1 VDKFGHFIINNICLK
16 GDLYVGEFTREFTE
30 DNFDDDVLGA
40 SVPVVVD
47 FWAEWCGP
55 CKMLA
60 PTIDKIANK
69 YNSKAIVGKL
79 NVDNSPTVAQKYNV
93 RSIPNIL
100 IISNGEVKEQLVGN
114 VPEADIS
121 ALLDKLV

>member
-1 VDKFGHFIINNICLK
+1 METF
-16 GDLYVGEFTREFTE
+16 YVGEFTCEFTE
-30 DNFDDDVLGA
+30 DNFETDVL
-40 SVPVVVD
+40 SSSLPVVVD

-60 PTIDKIANK
+60 STIDEIAEK
-69 YNSKAIVGKL
+69 YNGKAIVGKL
-79 NVDNSPTVAQKYNV
+79 NVDNSPSVAQKYNV
-93 RSIPNIL
+93 RSIPNVL
-100 IISNGEVKEQLVGN
+100 IISNGEVKEQVVGN

>member
-1 VDKFGHFIINNICLK
+1 M
-16 GDLYVGEFTREFTE
+16 GEFTCEFTE
-30 DNFDDDVLGA
+30 DNCEADVLG
-40 SVPVVVD
+40 SSIPVVVD

-60 PTIDKIANK
+60 PTIAKIAEK
-69 YNSKAIVGKL
+69 YNGQVLVGKL
-79 NVDNSPTVAQKYNV
+79 NVDNSPSVAQKYNV

-100 IISNGEVKEQLVGN
+100 IISNGEVKEQVVGN

>member
-1 VDKFGHFIINNICLK
+1 M
-16 GDLYVGEFTREFTE
+16 GEFTCEFTE
-30 DNFDDDVLGA
+30 DNFEADVLG
-40 SVPVVVD
+40 SSLPVVVD

-60 PTIDKIANK
+60 PTIDKIAEK
-69 YNSKAIVGKL
+69 YNGQVLVGKL
-79 NVDNSPTVAQKYNV
+79 NVDNSPSVAQKYNV
-93 RSIPNIL
+93 RSIPSIL
-100 IISNGEVKEQLVGN
+100 IISNGEVKEQVVGN

>member
-1 VDKFGHFIINNICLK
+1 M
-16 GDLYVGEFTREFTE
+16 GEYTREFTE
-30 DNFDDDVLGA
+30 ENFDNDVL
-40 SVPVVVD
+40 SSSIPVVVD

-60 PTIDKIANK
+60 PTIDKIADK
-69 YNSKAIVGKL
+69 YNGQVLVGKL
-79 NVDNSPTVAQKYNV
+79 NVDNSPSIAQKYSV

-100 IISNGEVKEQLVGN
+100 VICKGEVKEQLVGN

>member
-1 VDKFGHFIINNICLK
+1 
-16 GDLYVGEFTREFTE
+16 VGEFTREFTE
-30 DNFDDDVLGA
+30 DNFEAEVLDA

-60 PTIDKIANK
+60 PTIDKIAEK
-69 YNSKAIVGKL
+69 YKGRAIVGKL
-79 NVDNSPTVAQKYNV
+79 NVDNSPSVAQKYNV
-93 RSIPNIL
+93 RSIPNVL
-100 IISNGEVKEQLVGN
+100 IISNGEVKEQVVGN

>member
-1 VDKFGHFIINNICLK
+1 MGKFTC
-16 GDLYVGEFTREFTE
+16 EFTE
-30 DNFDDDVLGA
+30 DNFEADVLG
-40 SVPVVVD
+40 SSIPVVVD

-60 PTIDKIANK
+60 PTIDKIAEK
-69 YNSKAIVGKL
+69 YNGQVVVGKL
-79 NVDNSPTVAQKYNV
+79 NIDNSPSVAQKYNV

-100 IISNGEVKEQLVGN
+100 IISNGEVKEQVVGN

>member
-1 VDKFGHFIINNICLK
+1 MTTKNIT
-16 GDLYVGEFTREFTE
+16 DE
-30 DNFDDDVLGA
+30 NFEKEVLQSA
-40 SVPVVVD
+40 KLTVVD

-60 PTIDKIANK
+60 PTIDKIAEK
-69 YNSKAIVGKL
+69 YKAKAIVGKL
-79 NVDNSPTVAQKYNV
+79 NVDNSPSVAQRYNV
-93 RSIPNIL
+93 RSIPNVL
-100 IISNGEVKEQLVGN
+100 IISNGEVKEQVVGN

>member
-1 VDKFGHFIINNICLK
+1 MGKFTC
-16 GDLYVGEFTREFTE
+16 EFTE
-30 DNFDDDVLGA
+30 DNFETDVLG
-40 SVPVVVD
+40 SSIPVVVD

-60 PTIDKIANK
+60 PTIDKIAEK
-69 YNSKAIVGKL
+69 YNGQVVVGKL
-79 NVDNSPTVAQKYNV
+79 NIDNSPSVAQKYNV

-100 IISNGEVKEQLVGN
+100 IISNGEVKEQVVGN

>member
-1 VDKFGHFIINNICLK
+1 
-16 GDLYVGEFTREFTE
+16 VGEFTREFTE
-30 DNFDDDVLGA
+30 DNFETDVLGA

-60 PTIDKIANK
+60 PTIDKIAEK
-69 YNSKAIVGKL
+69 YKGKAIVGKL
-79 NVDNSPTVAQKYNV
+79 NVDNSPSVAQKYNV
-93 RSIPNIL
+93 RSIPNVLIL
-100 IISNGEVKEQLVGN
+100 LNGEVKEQVVGN

>member
-1 VDKFGHFIINNICLK
+1 M
-16 GDLYVGEFTREFTE
+16 GEFTCEFTE
-30 DNFDDDVLGA
+30 DNFEGDVLG
-40 SVPVVVD
+40 SSLPVVVD

-60 PTIDKIANK
+60 PTIDKIAEK
-69 YNSKAIVGKL
+69 YNGQVLVGKL
-79 NVDNSPTVAQKYNV
+79 NVDNSPSVAQKYNV
-93 RSIPNIL
+93 RSIPSIL
-100 IISNGEVKEQLVGN
+100 IISNGEVKEQVVGN

>member
-1 VDKFGHFIINNICLK
+1 M
-16 GDLYVGEFTREFTE
+16 GEFTCEFTE
-30 DNFDDDVLGA
+30 DNFEADVLG
-40 SVPVVVD
+40 SSIPVVVD

-60 PTIDKIANK
+60 PTIDKIAEK
-69 YNSKAIVGKL
+69 YKGKAIVGKL
-79 NVDNSPTVAQKYNV
+79 NVDNSPSVAQKYNV

-100 IISNGEVKEQLVGN
+100 IILNGEVKEQVVGN

-121 ALLDKLV
+121 ALLDKLI

>member
-1 VDKFGHFIINNICLK
+1 M
-16 GDLYVGEFTREFTE
+16 GEYTCEFTE
-30 DNFDDDVLGA
+30 DNFETDVLG
-40 SVPVVVD
+40 SSLPVVVD

-60 PTIDKIANK
+60 PTIDKIAEK
-69 YNSKAIVGKL
+69 YNGKAIVGKL
-79 NVDNSPTVAQKYNV
+79 NVDNSPSVAQKYNV
-93 RSIPNIL
+93 RSIPNVL
-100 IISNGEVKEQLVGN
+100 IISNGEVKEQIVGN